1 MKIAIE
7 AQRLFRA
14 RKHGMDVVAYEFLRR
29 LPALNDS
36 NQYHIIVKNDVDN
49 CIEPSEN
56 KFIHPLKAIFY
67 PLWEQFLLPSFCKK
81 INISVLHCT
90 ANTAPVFYK
99 KPLILTLHDIIFL
112 QQNNFSNKGSWY
124 QSLGNTYRSLV
135 VPIVAKK
142 AIRIIT
148 VSQYQKDVIVQKLN
162 ILPQKISVI
171 HNGVDER
178 FFNTFTP
185 IQIQN
190 TLLKYGI
197 KPRYIFFM
205 ANTEP
210 RKNTIGALQSFAL
223 LCKQTTQA
231 PRLVIK
237 GLNSTQL
244 KNLLEKHNLS
254 FINNQIDLIGYV
266 DYNDL
271 PLIYQGATILW
282 FPSIS
287 EGFGLPIIEAMASGV
302 PVITSNVSCMPEIA
316 GDAAILID
324 PLNFKTIVEAT
335 LTLLNNSALYN
346 QIVLKGKKRALDFT
360 WDKAVKKL
368 LLVYS
373 EIEKEILL

>member
-29 LPALNDS
+29 LPAQNDS

-49 CIEPSEN
+49 CIKPSKN

-81 INISVLHCT
+81 ININVLHCT

-135 VPIVAKK
+135 VPIVVKK

-148 VSQYQKDVIVQKLN
+148 VSQYQKDIIVQKLN

-178 FFNTFTP
+178 FFSTHTALE
-185 IQIQN
+185 IQN
-190 TLLKYGI
+190 TLLKYDI
-197 KPRYIFFM
+197 KPGYIFFM

-210 RKNTIGALQSFAL
+210 RKNTVGVLQAFAL
-223 LCKQTTQA
+223 LCTQTTQA

-244 KNLLEKHNLS
+244 KSLLEIH
-254 FINNQIDLIGYV
+254 QIDLIGYV

-302 PVITSNVSCMPEIA
+302 PVITSNLSCMPEIA

-335 LTLLNNSALYN
+335 LTLLNDSALYN

-373 EIEKEILL
+373 EIEKQISL

>member
-29 LPALNDS
+29 LPAQNDS

-49 CIEPSEN
+49 CIEPSKN

-81 INISVLHCT
+81 INIDVLHCT

-135 VPIVAKK
+135 VPIVVKK

-148 VSQYQKDVIVQKLN
+148 VSQFQKDVIVQKLN

-178 FFNTFTP
+178 FFNTFTA

-197 KPRYIFFM
+197 KPGYIFFM

-210 RKNTIGALQSFAL
+210 RKNTLGVLQAFAL
-223 LCKQTTQA
+223 LCTQSTQA

-244 KNLLEKHNLS
+244 KSLLEKHNLN

-302 PVITSNVSCMPEIA
+302 PVITSNLSCMPEIA

-346 QIVLKGKKRALDFT
+346 QFVLKGKKRALDFI

-373 EIEKEILL
+373 EIEKQISL

>member
-14 RKHGMDVVAYEFLRR
+14 RKHGMDVVAFEFLRR
-29 LPALNDS
+29 LPSQNDN

-49 CIEPSEN
+49 CIEPSKN

-67 PLWEQFLLPSFCKK
+67 PFWEQFLLPNFCKK
-81 INISVLHCT
+81 ININVLHCT

-135 VPIVAKK
+135 VPIVAKN
-142 AIRIIT
+142 ASRIIT
-148 VSQYQKDVIVQKLN
+148 VSQYQKDVIAQKLN
-162 ILPQKISVI
+162 ILPQTISVI

-178 FFNTFTP
+178 FFNTFTA

-197 KPRYIFFM
+197 KPGYIFFM

-210 RKNTIGALQSFAL
+210 RKNTIGVLHAFAL

-271 PLIYQGATILW
+271 PLIYQGASILW

-302 PVITSNVSCMPEIA
+302 PVITSNLSCMPEIA
-316 GDAAILID
+316 GNAAILID
-324 PLNFKTIVEAT
+324 PLNCQAIVEAT
-335 LTLLNNSALYN
+335 ISLLNDSALYN
-346 QIVLKGKKRALDFT
+346 QTVLKGKKRALDFT

-368 LLVYS
+368 LMVYS

>member
-29 LPALNDS
+29 LPAKNDS

-49 CIEPSEN
+49 CIEPSKN

-81 INISVLHCT
+81 ININVLHCT

-135 VPIVAKK
+135 VPIVAKN

-148 VSQYQKDVIVQKLN
+148 VSQFQKDVIVQKLN

-178 FFNTFTP
+178 FFNTFTA

-197 KPRYIFFM
+197 KPGYIFFM

-210 RKNTIGALQSFAL
+210 RKNTVGVLQAFAQ

-254 FINNQIDLIGYV
+254 FISNQIDLIGYV

-302 PVITSNVSCMPEIA
+302 PVITSNLSCMPEIA

-335 LTLLNNSALYN
+335 LTLLNDSTLYN

-373 EIEKEILL
+373 EIEKEILI